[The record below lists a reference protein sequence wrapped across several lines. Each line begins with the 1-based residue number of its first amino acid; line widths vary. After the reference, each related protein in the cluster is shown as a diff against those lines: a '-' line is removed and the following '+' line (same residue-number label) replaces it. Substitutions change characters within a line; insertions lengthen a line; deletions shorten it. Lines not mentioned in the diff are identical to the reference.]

1 MDEDLKTQFS
11 EMSDD
16 EMLSL
21 GQQYA
26 SLTDEA
32 QTLVRDEF
40 KRRNLETPDAK
51 QPEQSPGFRTLR
63 TIRRYRDLSEALIAH
78 SALESSGVESFVQD
92 ANFVRLDWG
101 VSNAIGGIR
110 LQVSEAD
117 VETAEAVLTQ
127 PIPSEIAIPGDVDYG
142 QPVCPRCGSLDTSF
156 RSSNDGLRVATLFFV
171 GVPLPQTGPKDY
183 WHCEECQLEWMDEP
197 NYDSGGNAF

>member
-11 EMSDD
+11 AMSDD

-21 GQQYA
+21 GAQYA
-26 SLTDEA
+26 SLTDDA
-32 QTLVRDEF
+32 QALVRDEF
-40 KRRNLETPDAK
+40 KRRNLETPDAE
-51 QPEQSPGFRTLR
+51 QPESLPEFRKLK
-63 TIRRYRDLSEALIAH
+63 TIRWYRDLSEALVAH

-110 LQVSEAD
+110 LQVSETDIEA
-117 VETAEAVLTQ
+117 AEAVLTQ
-127 PIPSEIAIPGDVDYG
+127 PIPSEIVIPGEVDYG

-156 RSSNDGLRVATLFFV
+156 RSSNDKFRVATLFLV
-171 GVPLPQTGPKDY
+171 GVPLPQIGPRDY
-183 WHCEECQLEWMDEP
+183 WHCEQCQLEWTDES
-197 NYDSGGNAF
+197 NSALDESVS